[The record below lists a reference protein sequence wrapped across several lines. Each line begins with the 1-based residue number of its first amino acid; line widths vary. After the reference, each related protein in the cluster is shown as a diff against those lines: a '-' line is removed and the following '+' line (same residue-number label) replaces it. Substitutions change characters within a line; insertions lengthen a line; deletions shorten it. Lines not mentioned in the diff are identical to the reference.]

1 MTGPQQAIFFIV
13 FLGVLVTVHELGHL
27 LAAKWAGVKVVK
39 FSIGFGPPIFGFKRG
54 ETEYQVAWVPLG
66 GFVKMHGDYPGEQDD
81 LDDPDRA
88 RGLYAAPWWKRAI
101 IMSAG
106 PAANLIFPVF
116 AYFFALLGETT
127 YYAPRVGSV
136 VPDMPAAIAG
146 IKPGDLITRVNGVE
160 IVRFEDIAEA
170 VGTATTAIPITV
182 QRGNQQL
189 TFQLN
194 PVATVEDESPI
205 EKSRRSM
212 LGIGVG
218 TAAPIVGVPAG
229 SVAETSGLRT
239 FDRVLT
245 VNGEPTLDE
254 VRFNSVLEKSQGP
267 LTLQVARLRTGS
279 IGGAPFSAPEVLTLT
294 VEKQPAE
301 SYAALGAEGSGLYLA
316 SVVPGSAA
324 SRAGLKPGDRL
335 LSVNEV
341 PLKSR
346 TLFEISVRV
355 HENRVIPS
363 EQDWSTRFLQT
374 IGLRQLPD
382 PGPFKLTWQSGR
394 ELKTAL
400 VQRSEEPYYDEL
412 KNERSRPVLGTGFF
426 EHAPG
431 FPIASSTPPETR
443 TIIIGPQQALSL
455 ALRQVP
461 KAIGTIGLV
470 IWKLF
475 TGGVP
480 LDALG
485 GPIAVYQV
493 ATKSA
498 EAGLDTYL
506 MNMALVSVNL
516 GLVNLLPIPVFDGFA
531 LLAALWEGIRRRPIP
546 LRAREY
552 ANMFG
557 LVVIAMLLVLVF
569 KNDITKLFR

>member
-1 MTGPQQAIFFIV
+1 
-13 FLGVLVTVHELGHL
+13 
-27 LAAKWAGVKVVK
+27 
-39 FSIGFGPPIFGFKRG
+39 
-54 ETEYQVAWVPLG
+54 
-66 GFVKMHGDYPGEQDD
+66 
-81 LDDPDRA
+81 
-88 RGLYAAPWWKRAI
+88 
-101 IMSAG
+101 
-106 PAANLIFPVF
+106 
-116 AYFFALLGETT
+116 
-127 YYAPRVGSV
+127 
-136 VPDMPAAIAG
+136 
-146 IKPGDLITRVNGVE
+146 
-160 IVRFEDIAEA
+160 
-170 VGTATTAIPITV
+170 
-182 QRGNQQL
+182 
-189 TFQLN
+189 
-194 PVATVEDESPI
+194 
-205 EKSRRSM
+205 
-212 LGIGVG
+212 
-218 TAAPIVGVPAG
+218 
-229 SVAETSGLRT
+229 
-239 FDRVLT
+239 
-245 VNGEPTLDE
+245 
-254 VRFNSVLEKSQGP
+254 
-267 LTLQVARLRTGS
+267 
-279 IGGAPFSAPEVLTLT
+279 
-294 VEKQPAE
+294 
-301 SYAALGAEGSGLYLA
+301 
-316 SVVPGSAA
+316 
-324 SRAGLKPGDRL
+324 
-335 LSVNEV
+335 
-341 PLKSR
+341 
-346 TLFEISVRV
+346 
-355 HENRVIPS
+355 
-363 EQDWSTRFLQT
+363 
-374 IGLRQLPD
+374 
-382 PGPFKLTWQSGR
+382 
-394 ELKTAL
+394 LKTAL